1 MNLQDLKTLSR
12 PFIPDKLAAEPPAVS
27 IDVSEADRAEL
38 AKAYDVTDISMLK
51 ADVDLNR
58 NGDLVRVAGTLEA
71 ELGRTCVVSLEPLRE
86 VINEN
91 FALVYT
97 TAELDEVVGEHEAD
111 LDAPEPIEGDIFDAG
126 QAVLEQLVLA
136 MSAHPRKEDAQPPED
151 PGQGKESSPFDVLKS
166 LKS

>member
-12 PFIPDKLAAEPPAVS
+12 PFITDKLDAEPTAVS

-91 FALVYT
+91 FALV
-97 TAELDEVVGEHEAD
+97 
-111 LDAPEPIEGDIFDAG
+111 
-126 QAVLEQLVLA
+126 
-136 MSAHPRKEDAQPPED
+136 
-151 PGQGKESSPFDVLKS
+151 
-166 LKS
+166 